1 MILVV
6 GATGNVGREVVSQLL
21 DVGVAV
27 RAMTRDPDTAELPAG
42 VDVVRGD
49 LSDPV
54 ALEAQLDGVDAV
66 FLIWPFVAV
75 QQATDLAPVVMDAIA
90 QHARRIVYLSAHA
103 AEQPGTF
110 WAIVEDAIEGS
121 GAEWTFLRPSGF
133 AANTRMWAEQID
145 RGDVVRWPYG
155 AAARSLIHERDI
167 AVVAVRALIEEGHA
181 GARYVLTGPTTV
193 TQAEQVRAIGQAIGR
208 PLRWEEVPPGAVRD
222 DLAAAIGDASFADGA
237 LDAWAG
243 FVEEPELVT
252 STVQD
257 VTGEPARTFGQ
268 WATDHAADFGTGK
281 A

>member
-54 ALEAQLDGVDAV
+54 ALEARLDGVDAV

-167 AVVAVRALIEEGHA
+167 AAVAVRALIEEGHA

>member
-167 AVVAVRALIEEGHA
+167 AAVAVRALIEEGHA

>member
-90 QHARRIVYLSAHA
+90 RHARRIVYLSAHA

-167 AVVAVRALIEEGHA
+167 AAVAVRALIEEGHA

>member
-54 ALEAQLDGVDAV
+54 ALEARLDGVDAV

-90 QHARRIVYLSAHA
+90 RHARRIVYLSAHA

-167 AVVAVRALIEEGHA
+167 AAVAVRALIEEGHA

>member
-54 ALEAQLDGVDAV
+54 ALEARLDGVDAV

>member
-54 ALEAQLDGVDAV
+54 ALEARLDGVDAV

-90 QHARRIVYLSAHA
+90 RHARRIVYLSAHA

>member
-90 QHARRIVYLSAHA
+90 RHARRIVYLSAHA